1 MGIPYFDIAALP
13 IFFLIFWTIVLRK
26 MTRGRCNVLYLAV
39 IVLSMIADTSEIIEK
54 VITFYNTPLTPEQM
68 NIVKFFNNLY
78 YVTRNAVN
86 LSYVFFIIAI
96 TRTWYR
102 IEPFWK
108 KLLICLPYLG
118 ILGFLIYNIPT
129 SYVFAVTPNEG
140 YQRGAGVVFTYSFAF
155 IYLMFG
161 VTYLLKYRRT
171 IDWGT
176 WLALM
181 SMYFFNFIAVIVQL
195 IFWGIQIE
203 SFATSL
209 TLFFVVVFVQRPE
222 KKVDLS
228 TGLPGYPS
236 FCEEIGKIK
245 ATGHD
250 VKVVIITM
258 RNAPEMHRYL
268 GEKLYY
274 EYVHS
279 IEDLIKTYARK
290 EKVVYELYFEQ
301 PGIFYII
308 LEDKEYNPIHAVA
321 ELREIVKKHNSD
333 IVKKGASPD
342 LSVVTVVF
350 PEEISTPEELFDF
363 GHNYVKFSSMD
374 KKFARASSI
383 ISQRSYQIETHIGE
397 ILGEAIEKGT
407 ISVKLEPVWSLAEKK
422 FICAEA
428 RAELVDEKYGE
439 IDADLLD
446 SVADEKGMGILL
458 GDFVLDRAFMHA
470 TESALAESGYSY
482 IVITLSTSQCMQV
495 SLTDRIWETRE
506 KYGVHPERICFAI
519 KESAYENMSSV
530 FEENIQKLS
539 MQGYHIGLDGFGKGY
554 SDIRHVIELPVELVR
569 LDRGL
574 LRMALEEKGKAML
587 EGCIR
592 MLSGIPMKVA
602 AYGVDD
608 EETAE
613 MLQSMGCDMIEGR
626 YIPGMTA
633 EGDAPGEE

>member
-13 IFFLIFWTIVLRK
+13 IFLLIFWTIILRK

-39 IVLSMIADTSEIIEK
+39 IVLSMIADASEIIEK
-54 VITFYNTPLTPEQM
+54 VITFYNAPLTPEQM

-129 SYVFAVTPNEG
+129 SYVFSVTPNEG

-155 IYLMFG
+155 IYLMVG

-176 WLALM
+176 WFALM
-181 SMYFFNFIAVIVQL
+181 SMYFFNFVAVIVQL

-209 TLFFVVVFVQRPE
+209 TLFFVIVFVQRPE

-236 FCEEIGKIK
+236 FREEIGKIK

-250 VKVVIITM
+250 VKVMIITM
-258 RNAPEMHRYL
+258 KNAPEMHRYL

-279 IEDLIKTYARK
+279 IEDLIKSYARK

-321 ELREIVKKHNSD
+321 ELREMVKKNNSEV
-333 IVKKGASPD
+333 VKKGASPD

-350 PEEISTPEELFDF
+350 PEEIPTPEELFDF
-363 GHNYVKFSSMD
+363 GHNYVRFAGMD
-374 KKFARASSI
+374 KKFTRASAI
-383 ISQRSYQIETHIGE
+383 ISQKSYQVETHIGE

-407 ISVKLEPVWSLAEKK
+407 IRVNFEPVWSFAEKK
-422 FICAEA
+422 YVCAET
-428 RAELVDEKYGE
+428 RVELKDEKYGE
-439 IDADLLD
+439 IDSALLD
-446 SVADEKGMGILL
+446 YVADEKGMGMLL
-458 GDFVLDRAFMHA
+458 GDFVLDKAFAFA
-470 TESALAESGYSY
+470 TESSLAQAGYSY
-482 IVITLSTSQCMQV
+482 VVIALSTSQCMQV
-495 SLTDRIWETRE
+495 SLPDRIWETRE

-539 MQGYHIGLDGFGKGY
+539 MQGYRIGLDGFGKGY
-554 SDIRHVIELPVELVR
+554 SDIRHVIQLPVESVR
-569 LDRGL
+569 LDKEML
-574 LRMALEEKGKAML
+574 QMASEEKGKSML

-592 MLSGIPMKVA
+592 MLRGIPLTVVTC
-602 AYGVDD
+602 GVDD
-608 EETAE
+608 EETAD
-613 MLQSMGCDMIEGR
+613 MLRNMGCDMIEGS
-626 YIPGMTA
+626 YMPGSVYEGNIP
-633 EGDAPGEE
+633 EED